1 MYTDAS
7 SVCYKNSFL
16 NQVIVRVDFA
26 QFIQTNMVFDANI
39 EKEILKIFPRRGK
52 DQIIRFNS
60 INVVFDQKNNGLPNA
75 NGEIIEGIQREYFTI
90 DGGNKLILS
99 NKFIIFEI
107 NNYVR
112 FEVHRQWFQSILLAL
127 FQKNRISAT
136 RTGIRY
142 INIFDTSRIKLQKK
156 FFTSEVASSLHINLV
171 EEDMPRLIRSMHMA
185 EYRID
190 EMTMNFRYGMFN
202 PEYPNYLKKNDFV
215 LDFDFFSNEII
226 DSSDVILQLLNKGH
240 DEIQSLFEQSIT
252 DSLREVM
259 AFEQVS

>member
-1 MYTDAS
+1 M
-7 SVCYKNSFL
+7 
-16 NQVIVRVDFA
+16 
-26 QFIQTNMVFDANI
+26 
-39 EKEILKIFPRRGK
+39 
-52 DQIIRFNS
+52 
-60 INVVFDQKNNGLPNA
+60 
-75 NGEIIEGIQREYFTI
+75 
-90 DGGNKLILS
+90 
-99 NKFIIFEI
+99 
-107 NNYVR
+107 
-112 FEVHRQWFQSILLAL
+112 LAL

-142 INIFDTSRIKLQKK
+142 INIFDTSRIKLQKN

-171 EEDMPRLIRSMHMA
+171 EEENMPRLIRSMHMA

-202 PEYPNYLKKNDFV
+202 PEYPNFLKKNDFV

-226 DSSDVILQLLNKGH
+226 DSSDLILQLLHKGH

>member
-1 MYTDAS
+1 MDYS
-7 SVCYKNSFL
+7 SICYKNNFL
-16 NQVIVRVDFA
+16 NQVIVRVDFF
-26 QFIQTNMVFDANI
+26 QFIQTNMVFDEII

-60 INVVFDQKNNGLPNA
+60 INVVLDPKNNNLQNA
-75 NGEIIEGIQREYFTI
+75 NNEISEGIQREYFTN

-107 NNYVR
+107 DNYVR
-112 FEVHRQWFQSILLAL
+112 FEVHRQWFQAIMLAL

-171 EEDMPRLIRSMHMA
+171 EEENMPRLIRSMHMA

-202 PEYPNYLKKNDFV
+202 PEYPNFLKKNDFV

-226 DSSDVILQLLNKGH
+226 DSSDVILQFLHKGH

-259 AFEQVS
+259 DFEQVS